1 MGKYAEQLATLSLTL
16 KEITMFTLISAS
28 AKRISSGMAGLARF
42 NANLLKTQLE
52 GQRES
57 FDASARM
64 VTSGAQLL
72 WLAER
77 RSE

>member
-16 KEITMFTLISAS
+16 KEITMFTPISAS

-42 NANLLKTQLE
+42 NANLLKMQLE

-57 FDASARM
+57 FDASARR

-72 WLAER
+72 WLAKR